1 MSFSGYG
8 EDASII
14 EKPASQEPVISS
26 VISSDSVAAA
36 VATNSDST
44 VSELKIDS
52 VIEQPH
58 FIEQPQ
64 LGLEGGAEGD
74 SMTGMPQAKTG
85 FFSSTMFD
93 KCTRAPWQPPNFV
106 FPIVWIYLYTL
117 YIIILNKTWKSK
129 SSRLSLI
136 IGLLSNLLW
145 IPMFLYNSKSALIVL
160 AGMIYVAFDSSRRLE
175 LDGYHTLNNWFY
187 TYIAWLIFAFTLNL
201 YIALKCN
208 N

>member
-14 EKPASQEPVISS
+14 EKAASQEPVISS
-26 VISSDSVAAA
+26 VIPSDSVAA
-36 VATNSDST
+36 VATNSDT
-44 VSELKIDS
+44 IVSELKIDS

-74 SMTGMPQAKTG
+74 LMKGMPQAKTG

-93 KCTRAPWQPPNFV
+93 KCTRAPWQPPKFV
-106 FPIVWIYLYTL
+106 FPIVWTFLYTL
-117 YIIILNKTWKSK
+117 YIIILNKTWKSE
-129 SSRLSLI
+129 SSRGSLI
-136 IGLLSNLLW
+136 IGLILNLAW
-145 IPMFLYNSKSALIVL
+145 IPIFLFNSKAALIVL
-160 AGMIYVAFDSSRRLE
+160 AGMIYVAFDTSRRLE